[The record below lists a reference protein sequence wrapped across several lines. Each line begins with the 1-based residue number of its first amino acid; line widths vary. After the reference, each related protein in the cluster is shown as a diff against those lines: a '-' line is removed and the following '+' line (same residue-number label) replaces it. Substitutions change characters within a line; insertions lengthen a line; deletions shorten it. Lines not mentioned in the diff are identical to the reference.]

1 MPLLFADLALAAR
14 IDAAEMRLAADIAT
28 AAAQLRPASRAVVLP
43 VAGGQAVYA
52 GPRSPANKVIGLGF
66 GHRLDQ
72 DALDTIEAAWRE
84 RGEPVRF
91 EVATLAD
98 ASIPALL
105 TRRGYILQGFEN
117 VLGRAIDD
125 TGAGESGVCVIE
137 RLEADD
143 QGPYVGV
150 LVEGFAHPD
159 VGSAPPEEY
168 SRDVLDAVFSDMMRT
183 KGFRRY
189 LARVHGEPA
198 GAAGMRLDHGLAQ
211 LCGAATRPA
220 FRRRG
225 IQSALFGRRVRDAHE
240 AGCDLAVVTTEPGSK
255 SQANATAQGFVL
267 LYTRAV
273 LVRE

>member
-1 MPLLFADLALAAR
+1 MPPLFADLALAAR

-28 AAAQLRPASRAVVLP
+28 AAAEDRPSSRAVVLP

-66 GHRLDQ
+66 GHRLDHDSL
-72 DALDTIEAAWRE
+72 DAIEAAWRE

-117 VLGRAIDD
+117 VLGRSIDD
-125 TGAGESGVCVIE
+125 SGAGESGVCVIE
-137 RLEADD
+137 RLETDD
-143 QGPYVGV
+143 QGPYVDV

-168 SRDVLDAVFSDMMRT
+168 PRDVLDAVFSAMMRT
-183 KGFRRY
+183 RGFRRY
-189 LARVHGEPA
+189 LARVDGEPA
-198 GAAGMRLDHGLAQ
+198 GGAGMRLDHGVAQ

-225 IQSALFGRRVRDAHE
+225 IQSALFGRRLRDARE